1 VDQVWFVLGVL
12 LGNAVGCLLAVFCL
26 VRMTDQRRTTRNRL
40 LLVLVASWALVET
53 ARDDMLFVAATAI
66 HMSDYQV
73 RFFLAPSLAFTVV
86 AVLFTATIL
95 WLAAARPRSPWT
107 IGGGTAIGVLL
118 TAMCLQAAF
127 SGRTSSAMS
136 IDIVD
141 AAVIAAGLGVATGIG
156 VRLGTGATSRL
167 SIATAVAVLTVCLTI
182 AQYVVAREVTTDP
195 TVVVDSDA
203 GIDPVQ
209 LGIFTAVAFGVRA
222 IALTVMTMIE
232 EGHHDSLPPYPV
244 PPYPVPPYPD
254 AGAPARDRRPEWRS

>member
-26 VRMTDQRRTTRNRL
+26 VRMTDRSRTTRNRL
-40 LLVLVASWALVET
+40 LLVVAASWALVET

-66 HMSDYQV
+66 HMSDYEV

-95 WLAAARPRSPWT
+95 WLAAARPQSPWT
-107 IGGGTAIGVLL
+107 LGGGTAIGVLL

-136 IDIVD
+136 IDIVN
-141 AAVIAAGLGVATGIG
+141 AAAIAAGLGIATGIG
-156 VRLGTGATSRL
+156 VRLATGATSR
-167 SIATAVAVLTVCLTI
+167 SAIASAVVVLTVCLTI
-182 AQYVVAREVTTDP
+182 AQYVITREVTTDP
-195 TVVVDSDA
+195 AVIVDSDV

-222 IALTVMTMIE
+222 IALTVMTMID
-232 EGHHDSLPPYPV
+232 EGHHDPV
-244 PPYPVPPYPD
+244 TPQPGT
-254 AGAPARDRRPEWRS
+254 AASAPEWRR